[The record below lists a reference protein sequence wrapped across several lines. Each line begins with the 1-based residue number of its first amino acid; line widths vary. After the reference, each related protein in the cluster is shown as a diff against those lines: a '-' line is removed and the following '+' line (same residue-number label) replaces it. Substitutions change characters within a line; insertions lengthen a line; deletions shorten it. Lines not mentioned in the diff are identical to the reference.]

1 MKFSHSRVECF
12 KQCPY
17 KYKLRYID
25 KIKTLDD
32 YDPQDPLKIGTAI
45 HECIQ
50 QDIKKAIKNYYM
62 QYPIINDLHVNEALK
77 MFYMGNKARNL
88 LPLENAKYE
97 VKLECDKFIGYIDM
111 LVPNGDGTFDI
122 YDFKYSNNID
132 KYMDSN
138 QLHLYKYYSE
148 KLLNIKIKK
157 LYFVFIEKTMIRQ
170 KKTEDLREFRLRLKN
185 TLENMN
191 VQIKEV
197 LYNPDKVIEFIN
209 DEIDLLECNDYI
221 KKQSKLCQFCE
232 YKEFCENKEDIN
244 MILPSTKR
252 VEVKK
257 NDYKKIWIYGVP
269 FSGKTTLAD
278 QAPTPLNLNTDG
290 NCKYV
295 TMPRILIK
303 DEVTTTGRL
312 TNRKFA
318 WEVFKDAISE
328 LEKGSEFETIVVDL
342 LEDEYDN
349 ARIYMC
355 DKNNWEHESDDSF
368 KAYDI
373 VRTEFLRELKKL
385 LNLPYNII
393 LISHENTSRDIMSKD
408 KKITRIETNLPEKIA
423 NKVAGMVDIVGR
435 VVVNDDESRSLE
447 FKYDSVVFGGGRL
460 KNLKTNKVELSWD
473 ALCEVYD
480 DAIGKMV
487 VDLNKNNATNEEV
500 VEAAPEVKEEI
511 KEEVKIVNEV
521 EEIKEEV
528 VENTEEPVRRTRRT
542 RKVRED

>member
-1 MKFSHSRVECF
+1 MQFSHSRVECF

-62 QYPIINDLHVNEALK
+62 QYPIINNLHVNEALK

-111 LVPNGDGTFDI
+111 LVPNEDGTFDI

-132 KYMDSN
+132 KYMNSN

-170 KKTEDLREFRLRLKN
+170 KKTEDLREFRLRLKS

-221 KKQSKLCQFCE
+221 KNTSKLCDWCE

-257 NDYKKIWIYGVP
+257 NDYKKVWIYGVP

-423 NKVAGMVDIVGR
+423 NKVAGMVDIVAR

-480 DAIGKMV
+480 DAIEKMSYE
-487 VDLNKNNATNEEV
+487 NKKLATTND
-500 VEAAPEVKEEI
+500 VEEVKEEI
-511 KEEVKIVNEV
+511 KEEVKIVNDV

-528 VENTEEPVRRTRRT
+528 VENNEEQVRRTRRTRRT

>member
-1 MKFSHSRVECF
+1 MQFSHSRVECF

-50 QDIKKAIKNYYM
+50 QDIRKAIKNYYM

-111 LVPNGDGTFDI
+111 LVPNEDGTFDI

-132 KYMDSN
+132 KYMTSN

-170 KKTEDLREFRLRLKN
+170 KKTEDLREFRLRLKS

-197 LYNPDKVIEFIN
+197 LYNSDKVIEFIN
-209 DEIDLLECNDYI
+209 DEIDLLECDDYI
-221 KKQSKLCQFCE
+221 KNTSKLCDWCE
-232 YKEFCENKEDIN
+232 YKEYCENKEDIN

-257 NDYKKIWIYGVP
+257 NDYKKVWIYGVP

-295 TMPRILIK
+295 TMPRISIK

-423 NKVAGMVDIVGR
+423 NKVAGMVDIVAR
-435 VVVNDDESRSLE
+435 VVVNDDGSRSLE

-460 KNLKTNKVELSWD
+460 KNLKTNKVELSWE

-480 DAIGKMV
+480 DAIEKMSYE
-487 VDLNKNNATNEEV
+487 NKKLATTDK
-500 VEAAPEVKEEI
+500 VEEVKEEI
-511 KEEVKIVNEV
+511 KEEVKIVKEV
-521 EEIKEEV
+521 EETKEEV
-528 VENTEEPVRRTRRT
+528 VENNEEQVRRTRRT

>member
-1 MKFSHSRVECF
+1 MQFSHSRVECF

-111 LVPNGDGTFDI
+111 LVPNEDGTFDI

-170 KKTEDLREFRLRLKN
+170 KKTEDLREFRLRLKS

-197 LYNPDKVIEFIN
+197 LYDSNKVIEFIN
-209 DEIDLLECNDYI
+209 DEIDLIECNDYI
-221 KKQSKLCQFCE
+221 KNTSKLCDWCE

-257 NDYKKIWIYGVP
+257 NDYKKVWIYGVP

-423 NKVAGMVDIVGR
+423 NKVAGMVDIVAR

-460 KNLKTNKVELSWD
+460 KNLKTNKVELSWE

-480 DAIGKMV
+480 DAIEKMSYE
-487 VDLNKNNATNEEV
+487 NKKVATTDK
-500 VEAAPEVKEEI
+500 VEEVKEEI

-528 VENTEEPVRRTRRT
+528 VENNEEQVRRTRRT

>member
-1 MKFSHSRVECF
+1 MQFSHSRVECF

-111 LVPNGDGTFDI
+111 LVPNEDGTFDI

-170 KKTEDLREFRLRLKN
+170 KKTEDLREFRLRLKS

-197 LYNPDKVIEFIN
+197 LYDSNKVIEFIN

-221 KKQSKLCQFCE
+221 KNTSKLCDWCE

-257 NDYKKIWIYGVP
+257 NDYKKVWIYGVP

-318 WEVFKDAISE
+318 WEVFKDAICE

-423 NKVAGMVDIVGR
+423 NKVAGMVDIVAR

-480 DAIGKMV
+480 DAIEKMSYE
-487 VDLNKNNATNEEV
+487 NKKLATTND
-500 VEAAPEVKEEI
+500 VEEVKEEI

-528 VENTEEPVRRTRRT
+528 VENNEEQVRRTRRT

>member
-1 MKFSHSRVECF
+1 MQFSHSRVECF

-111 LVPNGDGTFDI
+111 LVPNEDGTFDI

-170 KKTEDLREFRLRLKN
+170 KKTEDLREFRLRLKS

-197 LYNPDKVIEFIN
+197 LYNSDKVIEFIN

-221 KKQSKLCQFCE
+221 KNTSKLCDWCE

-257 NDYKKIWIYGVP
+257 NDYKKVWIYGVP

-423 NKVAGMVDIVGR
+423 NKVAGMVDIVAR

-480 DAIGKMV
+480 DAIEKMSYE
-487 VDLNKNNATNEEV
+487 NKKVATTDEV
-500 VEAAPEVKEEI
+500 EEVKEEI

-528 VENTEEPVRRTRRT
+528 VENNEEQVRRTRRT

>member
-1 MKFSHSRVECF
+1 
-12 KQCPY
+12 
-17 KYKLRYID
+17 
-25 KIKTLDD
+25 
-32 YDPQDPLKIGTAI
+32 
-45 HECIQ
+45 
-50 QDIKKAIKNYYM
+50 
-62 QYPIINDLHVNEALK
+62 
-77 MFYMGNKARNL
+77 
-88 LPLENAKYE
+88 
-97 VKLECDKFIGYIDM
+97 
-111 LVPNGDGTFDI
+111 
-122 YDFKYSNNID
+122 
-132 KYMDSN
+132 
-138 QLHLYKYYSE
+138 
-148 KLLNIKIKK
+148 
-157 LYFVFIEKTMIRQ
+157 
-170 KKTEDLREFRLRLKN
+170 
-185 TLENMN
+185 
-191 VQIKEV
+191 
-197 LYNPDKVIEFIN
+197 
-209 DEIDLLECNDYI
+209 
-221 KKQSKLCQFCE
+221 
-232 YKEFCENKEDIN
+232 

-257 NDYKKIWIYGVP
+257 NDYKKVWIYGVP

-318 WEVFKDAISE
+318 WEVFKDAICE

-423 NKVAGMVDIVGR
+423 NKVAGMVDIVAR

-480 DAIGKMV
+480 DAIEKMSYE
-487 VDLNKNNATNEEV
+487 NKKLATTND
-500 VEAAPEVKEEI
+500 VEEVKEEI

-528 VENTEEPVRRTRRT
+528 VENNEEQVRRTRRT

>member
-1 MKFSHSRVECF
+1 MQFSHSRVECF

-111 LVPNGDGTFDI
+111 LVPNEDGTFDI

-170 KKTEDLREFRLRLKN
+170 KKTEDLREFRLRLKS

-221 KKQSKLCQFCE
+221 KNTSKLCDWCE

-257 NDYKKIWIYGVP
+257 NDYKKVWIYGVP

-423 NKVAGMVDIVGR
+423 NKVAGMVDIVAR
-435 VVVNDDESRSLE
+435 VVVNDESRSLE

-480 DAIGKMV
+480 DAIEKMSYE
-487 VDLNKNNATNEEV
+487 NKKVATTDK
-500 VEAAPEVKEEI
+500 VEEVKEEI
-511 KEEVKIVNEV
+511 KEEVKIVKEV
-521 EEIKEEV
+521 EETKEEV
-528 VENTEEPVRRTRRT
+528 VENNEEQVRRTRRT

>member
-1 MKFSHSRVECF
+1 MQFSHSRVECF

-111 LVPNGDGTFDI
+111 LVPNEDGTFDI

-170 KKTEDLREFRLRLKN
+170 KKTEDLREFRLRLKS

-197 LYNPDKVIEFIN
+197 LYDSNKVIEFIN
-209 DEIDLLECNDYI
+209 DEIDLIECNDYI
-221 KKQSKLCQFCE
+221 KNTSKLCDWCE

-257 NDYKKIWIYGVP
+257 KEYKKVWIYGVP

-278 QAPTPLNLNTDG
+278 QAPTPLNLKTDG

-295 TMPRILIK
+295 TMPRISIK

-423 NKVAGMVDIVGR
+423 NKVAGMVDIVAR

-460 KNLKTNKVELSWD
+460 KNLKTNKVELSWE

-480 DAIGKMV
+480 DAIEKMSYENKK
-487 VDLNKNNATNEEV
+487 VDTTDK
-500 VEAAPEVKEEI
+500 VEEVKEEI

-521 EEIKEEV
+521 EEIKEEF
-528 VENTEEPVRRTRRT
+528 VENNEEQVRRTRRT

>member
-1 MKFSHSRVECF
+1 MQFSHSRVECF

-77 MFYMGNKARNL
+77 MFYMGNKARKL

-111 LVPNGDGTFDI
+111 LVPNEDGTFDI

-132 KYMDSN
+132 KYMASN

-170 KKTEDLREFRLRLKN
+170 KKTEDLREFRLRLKS
-185 TLENMN
+185 TLGNMN

-221 KKQSKLCQFCE
+221 KNTSKLCDWCE

-257 NDYKKIWIYGVP
+257 NDYKKVWIYGVP

-295 TMPRILIK
+295 TMPRISIK

-423 NKVAGMVDIVGR
+423 NKVAGMVDIVAR

-480 DAIGKMV
+480 DAIEKMSYE
-487 VDLNKNNATNEEV
+487 NKKLATTND
-500 VEAAPEVKEEI
+500 VEEVKEEI
-511 KEEVKIVNEV
+511 KEEVKIVNDV

-528 VENTEEPVRRTRRT
+528 VENNEEQVRRTRRT

>member
-1 MKFSHSRVECF
+1 MQFSHSRVECF

-111 LVPNGDGTFDI
+111 LVPNEDGTFDI

-170 KKTEDLREFRLRLKN
+170 KKTEDLREFRLRLKS

-209 DEIDLLECNDYI
+209 DEIDLLECDDYI
-221 KKQSKLCQFCE
+221 KNTSKLCDWCE

-257 NDYKKIWIYGVP
+257 NDYKKVWIYGVP

-295 TMPRILIK
+295 TMPRISIK

-423 NKVAGMVDIVGR
+423 NKVAGMVDIVAR

-480 DAIGKMV
+480 DAIEKMSYE
-487 VDLNKNNATNEEV
+487 NKKLATTND
-500 VEAAPEVKEEI
+500 VEEVKEEI
-511 KEEVKIVNEV
+511 KEEVKIVNDV
-521 EEIKEEV
+521 EKIKEEV
-528 VENTEEPVRRTRRT
+528 VENNEEQVRRTRRT

>member
-1 MKFSHSRVECF
+1 MQFSHSRVECF

-111 LVPNGDGTFDI
+111 LVPNEDGTFDI

-170 KKTEDLREFRLRLKN
+170 KKTEDLREFRLRLKS

-221 KKQSKLCQFCE
+221 KNTSKLCDWCE

-257 NDYKKIWIYGVP
+257 NDYKKVWIYGVP

-423 NKVAGMVDIVGR
+423 NKVAGMVDIVAR

-480 DAIGKMV
+480 DAIEKMSYE
-487 VDLNKNNATNEEV
+487 NKKLATTND
-500 VEAAPEVKEEI
+500 VEEVKEEI
-511 KEEVKIVNEV
+511 KEEVKIVNDV
-521 EEIKEEV
+521 EETKEDV
-528 VENTEEPVRRTRRT
+528 VENNEEQVRRTRRT

>member
-1 MKFSHSRVECF
+1 MQFSHSRVECF

-50 QDIKKAIKNYYM
+50 QDVKKAIKNYYM

-111 LVPNGDGTFDI
+111 LVPNEDGTFDI

-170 KKTEDLREFRLRLKN
+170 KKTEDLREFRLRLKS

-209 DEIDLLECNDYI
+209 DEIDLLECDDYI
-221 KKQSKLCQFCE
+221 KNTSKLCDWCE

-252 VEVKK
+252 IEVKK
-257 NDYKKIWIYGVP
+257 NDYKKVWIYGVP

-318 WEVFKDAISE
+318 WEVFKDAICE

-423 NKVAGMVDIVGR
+423 NKVAGMVDIVAR

-480 DAIGKMV
+480 DAIEKMSYE
-487 VDLNKNNATNEEV
+487 NKKVATTNDIE
-500 VEAAPEVKEEI
+500 EVKEEI

-521 EEIKEEV
+521 EETKEEV
-528 VENTEEPVRRTRRT
+528 VENNEEQVRRTRRT

>member
-1 MKFSHSRVECF
+1 MQFSHSRVECF

-111 LVPNGDGTFDI
+111 LVPNEDGTFDI

-170 KKTEDLREFRLRLKN
+170 KKTEDLREFRLRLKS

-197 LYNPDKVIEFIN
+197 LYDSNKVIEFIN
-209 DEIDLLECNDYI
+209 DEIDLIECNDYI
-221 KKQSKLCQFCE
+221 KNTSKLCDWCE

-252 VEVKK
+252 IEVKK
-257 NDYKKIWIYGVP
+257 NDYKKVWIYGVP

-318 WEVFKDAISE
+318 WEVFKDVISE

-423 NKVAGMVDIVGR
+423 NKVAGMVDIVAR

-480 DAIGKMV
+480 DAIEKMSYE
-487 VDLNKNNATNEEV
+487 NKKLATNDK
-500 VEAAPEVKEEI
+500 VEEVKEEI

-528 VENTEEPVRRTRRT
+528 VENNEEQVRRTRRT

>member
-1 MKFSHSRVECF
+1 MQFSHSRVECF

-111 LVPNGDGTFDI
+111 LVPNEDGTFDV

-132 KYMDSN
+132 KYMTSN

-170 KKTEDLREFRLRLKN
+170 KKTEDLREFRLRLKS

-221 KKQSKLCQFCE
+221 KNTSKLCDWCE

-257 NDYKKIWIYGVP
+257 NDYKKVWIYGVP

-318 WEVFKDAISE
+318 WEVFKDAICE

-423 NKVAGMVDIVGR
+423 NKVAGMVDIVAR

-480 DAIGKMV
+480 DAIEKMSYE
-487 VDLNKNNATNEEV
+487 NKKLATTNDV
-500 VEAAPEVKEEI
+500 EEI
-511 KEEVKIVNEV
+511 KEEVKIVNDV
-521 EEIKEEV
+521 EEVKEEV
-528 VENTEEPVRRTRRT
+528 VENNEEQVRRTRRT

>member
-1 MKFSHSRVECF
+1 MQFSHSRVECF

-111 LVPNGDGTFDI
+111 LVPNEDGTFDI

-170 KKTEDLREFRLRLKN
+170 KKTEDLREFRLRLKS

-197 LYNPDKVIEFIN
+197 LYNYDKVIEFIN
-209 DEIDLLECNDYI
+209 DEIDLLECDDYI
-221 KKQSKLCQFCE
+221 KNTSKLCDWCE

-257 NDYKKIWIYGVP
+257 NDYKKVWIYGVP

-349 ARIYMC
+349 ARVYMC

-423 NKVAGMVDIVGR
+423 NKVAGMVDIVAR

-480 DAIGKMV
+480 DAIEKMSYE
-487 VDLNKNNATNEEV
+487 NKKVATTDK
-500 VEAAPEVKEEI
+500 VEEVKEEI
-511 KEEVKIVNEV
+511 KEEVKIVNDI

-528 VENTEEPVRRTRRT
+528 VENNEEQVRRTRRT

>member
-1 MKFSHSRVECF
+1 MQFSHSRVECF

-111 LVPNGDGTFDI
+111 LVPNEDGTFDI

-170 KKTEDLREFRLRLKN
+170 KKTEDLREFRLRLKS

-197 LYNPDKVIEFIN
+197 LYDSNKVIEFIN
-209 DEIDLLECNDYI
+209 DEIDLIECNDYI
-221 KKQSKLCQFCE
+221 KNTSKLCDWCE

-257 NDYKKIWIYGVP
+257 NDYKKVWIYGVP

-295 TMPRILIK
+295 TMPRISIK

-423 NKVAGMVDIVGR
+423 NKVAGMVDIVAR

-480 DAIGKMV
+480 DAIEKMSYE
-487 VDLNKNNATNEEV
+487 NKKLATTND
-500 VEAAPEVKEEI
+500 VEEVKEEI

-528 VENTEEPVRRTRRT
+528 VENNEEQVRRTRRT

>member
-1 MKFSHSRVECF
+1 MQFSHSRVECF

-111 LVPNGDGTFDI
+111 LVPNEDGTFDV
-122 YDFKYSNNID
+122 DDSKYSNNID
-132 KYMDSN
+132 KYMSSN

-170 KKTEDLREFRLRLKN
+170 KKTEDLREFRLRLKS

-221 KKQSKLCQFCE
+221 KNTSKLCDWCE

-257 NDYKKIWIYGVP
+257 NDYKKVWIYGVP

-318 WEVFKDAISE
+318 WEVFKDAICE

-423 NKVAGMVDIVGR
+423 NKVAGMVDIVAR

-480 DAIGKMV
+480 DAIEKMSYE
-487 VDLNKNNATNEEV
+487 NKKLATTNDV
-500 VEAAPEVKEEI
+500 EEI
-511 KEEVKIVNEV
+511 KEEVKIVNDV
-521 EEIKEEV
+521 EEVKEEV
-528 VENTEEPVRRTRRT
+528 VENNEEQVRRTRRT

>member
-1 MKFSHSRVECF
+1 MQFSHSRVECF

-111 LVPNGDGTFDI
+111 LVPNEDGTFDI

-170 KKTEDLREFRLRLKN
+170 KKTEDLREFRLRLKS

-197 LYNPDKVIEFIN
+197 LYNSDKVIEFIN
-209 DEIDLLECNDYI
+209 DEIDLIECNDYI
-221 KKQSKLCQFCE
+221 KNTSKLCDWCE

-257 NDYKKIWIYGVP
+257 NDYKKVWIYGVP

-295 TMPRILIK
+295 TMPRISIK

-318 WEVFKDAISE
+318 WEVFKDVISE

-349 ARIYMC
+349 ARVYMC

-423 NKVAGMVDIVGR
+423 NKVAGMVDIVAR

-480 DAIGKMV
+480 DAIEKMSYE
-487 VDLNKNNATNEEV
+487 NKKLATTND
-500 VEAAPEVKEEI
+500 VEEVKEEI
-511 KEEVKIVNEV
+511 KEEVKIVNNV

-528 VENTEEPVRRTRRT
+528 VENNEEQVRRTRRT

>member
-1 MKFSHSRVECF
+1 MQFSHSRVECF

-111 LVPNGDGTFDI
+111 LVPNEDGTFDI

-170 KKTEDLREFRLRLKN
+170 KKTEDLREFRLRLKS

-197 LYNPDKVIEFIN
+197 LYNYDKVIEFIN
-209 DEIDLLECNDYI
+209 DEIDLLECDDYI
-221 KKQSKLCQFCE
+221 KNTSKLCDWCE

-257 NDYKKIWIYGVP
+257 NDYKKVWIYGVP

-349 ARIYMC
+349 ARVYMC

-423 NKVAGMVDIVGR
+423 NKVAGMVDIVAR

-480 DAIGKMV
+480 DAIEKMSYE
-487 VDLNKNNATNEEV
+487 NKKLATTND
-500 VEAAPEVKEEI
+500 VEEVKEEI
-511 KEEVKIVNEV
+511 KEEVKIVNDV

-528 VENTEEPVRRTRRT
+528 VENNEEQVRRTRRT

>member
-1 MKFSHSRVECF
+1 MQFSHSRVECF

-111 LVPNGDGTFDI
+111 LVPNEDGTFDI

-170 KKTEDLREFRLRLKN
+170 KKTEDLREFRLRLKS

-197 LYNPDKVIEFIN
+197 LYDYNKVIEFIN

-221 KKQSKLCQFCE
+221 KNTSKLCDWCE

-257 NDYKKIWIYGVP
+257 NDYKKVWIYGVP

-349 ARIYMC
+349 ARVYMC

-423 NKVAGMVDIVGR
+423 NKVAGMVDIVAR

-480 DAIGKMV
+480 DAIEKMSYE
-487 VDLNKNNATNEEV
+487 NKKLATTND
-500 VEAAPEVKEEI
+500 VEEVKEEI
-511 KEEVKIVNEV
+511 KEEVKIVNDV

-528 VENTEEPVRRTRRT
+528 VENNEEQVRRTRRT

>member
-1 MKFSHSRVECF
+1 MQFSHSRVECF

-77 MFYMGNKARNL
+77 MFYMGNKARKL

-111 LVPNGDGTFDI
+111 LVPNEDGTFDI

-132 KYMDSN
+132 KYMASN

-170 KKTEDLREFRLRLKN
+170 KKTEDLREFRLRLKS

-221 KKQSKLCQFCE
+221 KNTSKLCDWCE

-257 NDYKKIWIYGVP
+257 NDYKKVWIYGVP

-295 TMPRILIK
+295 TMPRISIK

-423 NKVAGMVDIVGR
+423 NKVAGMVDIVAR

-480 DAIGKMV
+480 DAIEKMSYE
-487 VDLNKNNATNEEV
+487 NKKLATTND
-500 VEAAPEVKEEI
+500 VEEVKEEI
-511 KEEVKIVNEV
+511 KEEVKIVNDV

-528 VENTEEPVRRTRRT
+528 VENNEEQVRRTRRT

>member
-1 MKFSHSRVECF
+1 MQFSHSRVECF

-50 QDIKKAIKNYYM
+50 QDIRKAIKNYYM

-111 LVPNGDGTFDI
+111 LVPNEDGTFDI

-132 KYMDSN
+132 KYMTSN

-170 KKTEDLREFRLRLKN
+170 KKTEDLREFRLRLKS

-197 LYNPDKVIEFIN
+197 LYNSDKVIEFIN
-209 DEIDLLECNDYI
+209 DEIDLLECDDYI
-221 KKQSKLCQFCE
+221 KNTSKLCDWCE
-232 YKEFCENKEDIN
+232 YKEYCENKEDIN

-257 NDYKKIWIYGVP
+257 NDYKKVWIYGVP

-295 TMPRILIK
+295 TMPRISIK

-423 NKVAGMVDIVGR
+423 NKVAGMVDIVAR

-460 KNLKTNKVELSWD
+460 KNLKTNKVELSWE

-480 DAIGKMV
+480 DAIEKMSYE
-487 VDLNKNNATNEEV
+487 NKKLATTDK
-500 VEAAPEVKEEI
+500 VEEVKEEI
-511 KEEVKIVNEV
+511 KEEVKIVKEV
-521 EEIKEEV
+521 EETKEEV
-528 VENTEEPVRRTRRT
+528 VENNEEQVRRTRRT

>member
-1 MKFSHSRVECF
+1 MQFSHSRVECF

-111 LVPNGDGTFDI
+111 LVPNEDGTFDI

-170 KKTEDLREFRLRLKN
+170 KKTEDLREFRLRLKS

-197 LYNPDKVIEFIN
+197 LYNSDKVIEFIN

-221 KKQSKLCQFCE
+221 KNTSKLCDWCE
-232 YKEFCENKEDIN
+232 YKKFCENKEDIN

-252 VEVKK
+252 IEVKK
-257 NDYKKIWIYGVP
+257 NDYKKVWIYGVP

-423 NKVAGMVDIVGR
+423 NKVAGMVDIVAR

-480 DAIGKMV
+480 DAIEKMSYE
-487 VDLNKNNATNEEV
+487 NKKLATNDK
-500 VEAAPEVKEEI
+500 VEEVKEEI

-521 EEIKEEV
+521 EETKEEV
-528 VENTEEPVRRTRRT
+528 VENNEEQVRRTRRT

>member
-1 MKFSHSRVECF
+1 MQFSHSRVECF

-111 LVPNGDGTFDI
+111 LVPNEDGTFDI

-170 KKTEDLREFRLRLKN
+170 KKTEDLREFRLRLKS

-197 LYNPDKVIEFIN
+197 LYNSDKVIEFIN

-221 KKQSKLCQFCE
+221 KNTSKLCNWCE

-257 NDYKKIWIYGVP
+257 NDYKKVWIYGVP

-295 TMPRILIK
+295 TMPRISIK

-318 WEVFKDAISE
+318 WEVFKDAICE

-349 ARIYMC
+349 ARVYMC

-423 NKVAGMVDIVGR
+423 NKVAGMVDIVAR

-480 DAIGKMV
+480 DAIKKMSYE
-487 VDLNKNNATNEEV
+487 NKKVATTDK
-500 VEAAPEVKEEI
+500 VEEVKEEI
-511 KEEVKIVNEV
+511 KEEVKIVNDI

-528 VENTEEPVRRTRRT
+528 VENNEEQVRRTRRT

>member
-1 MKFSHSRVECF
+1 MQFSHSRVECF

-111 LVPNGDGTFDI
+111 LVPNEDGTFDI

-132 KYMDSN
+132 KYMTSN

-170 KKTEDLREFRLRLKN
+170 KKTEDLREFRLRLKS

-197 LYNPDKVIEFIN
+197 LYNSNKVIEFIN
-209 DEIDLLECNDYI
+209 DEIDLLECTDYI
-221 KKQSKLCQFCE
+221 KNTSKLCDWCE
-232 YKEFCENKEDIN
+232 YKEYCENKEDIN

-257 NDYKKIWIYGVP
+257 NDYKKVWIYGVP

-318 WEVFKDAISE
+318 WEVFKDAIIE

-349 ARIYMC
+349 ARVYMC

-423 NKVAGMVDIVGR
+423 NKVAGMVDIVAR

-480 DAIGKMV
+480 DAIEKMSYE
-487 VDLNKNNATNEEV
+487 NKKLATTND
-500 VEAAPEVKEEI
+500 VEEVKEEI

-521 EEIKEEV
+521 EETKEEV
-528 VENTEEPVRRTRRT
+528 VENNEEQVRRTRRT

>member
-1 MKFSHSRVECF
+1 MQFSHSRVECF

-111 LVPNGDGTFDI
+111 LVPNEDGTFDI

-170 KKTEDLREFRLRLKN
+170 KKTEDLREFRLRLKS

-221 KKQSKLCQFCE
+221 KNTSKLCDWCE

-257 NDYKKIWIYGVP
+257 NDYKKVWIYGVP

-295 TMPRILIK
+295 TMPRISIK

-423 NKVAGMVDIVGR
+423 NKVAGMVDIVAR

-480 DAIGKMV
+480 DAIEKMSYE
-487 VDLNKNNATNEEV
+487 NKKLATTND
-500 VEAAPEVKEEI
+500 VEEVKEEI

-528 VENTEEPVRRTRRT
+528 VENNEEQVRRTRRT

>member
-1 MKFSHSRVECF
+1 MQFSHSRVECF

-111 LVPNGDGTFDI
+111 LVPNEDGTFDI

-170 KKTEDLREFRLRLKN
+170 KKTEDLREFRLRLKS
-185 TLENMN
+185 TLEKMN

-197 LYNPDKVIEFIN
+197 LYDSNKVIEFIN

-221 KKQSKLCQFCE
+221 KNTSKLCDWCE
-232 YKEFCENKEDIN
+232 YKEYCENKEDIN

-257 NDYKKIWIYGVP
+257 NDYKKVWIYGVP

-423 NKVAGMVDIVGR
+423 NKVAGMVDIVAR

-480 DAIGKMV
+480 DAIEKMSYE
-487 VDLNKNNATNEEV
+487 NKKLATTDK
-500 VEAAPEVKEEI
+500 VEEVKEEI

-528 VENTEEPVRRTRRT
+528 VENNEEQVRRTRRT

>member
-1 MKFSHSRVECF
+1 MQFSHSRVECF

-111 LVPNGDGTFDI
+111 LVPNEDGTFDI

-132 KYMDSN
+132 KYMTSN

-170 KKTEDLREFRLRLKN
+170 KKTEDLREFRLRLKS

-197 LYNPDKVIEFIN
+197 LYNSNKVIEFIN
-209 DEIDLLECNDYI
+209 DEIDLLECTDYI
-221 KKQSKLCQFCE
+221 KNTSKLCDWCE
-232 YKEFCENKEDIN
+232 YKEYCENKEDIN

-257 NDYKKIWIYGVP
+257 NDYKKVWIYGVP

-318 WEVFKDAISE
+318 WEVFKDAIIE

-349 ARIYMC
+349 ARVYMC

-423 NKVAGMVDIVGR
+423 NKVAGMVDIVAR

-480 DAIGKMV
+480 DAIEKMSYE
-487 VDLNKNNATNEEV
+487 NKKLATNDK
-500 VEAAPEVKEEI
+500 VEEVKEEI

-521 EEIKEEV
+521 EETKEEV
-528 VENTEEPVRRTRRT
+528 VENNEEQVRRTRRT

>member
-1 MKFSHSRVECF
+1 MQFSHSRVECF

-111 LVPNGDGTFDI
+111 LVPNEDGTFDI

-148 KLLNIKIKK
+148 KLLNVKIKK

-170 KKTEDLREFRLRLKN
+170 KKTEDLREFRLRLKS

-197 LYNPDKVIEFIN
+197 LYNSDKVIEFIN
-209 DEIDLLECNDYI
+209 DEIDLLECDDYI
-221 KKQSKLCQFCE
+221 KNTSKLCDWCE
-232 YKEFCENKEDIN
+232 YKEYCENKEDIN

-257 NDYKKIWIYGVP
+257 NDYKKVWIYGVP

-423 NKVAGMVDIVGR
+423 NKVAGMVDIVAR

-480 DAIGKMV
+480 DAIEKMSHE
-487 VDLNKNNATNEEV
+487 NKKLATTND
-500 VEAAPEVKEEI
+500 VEEVKEEI

-521 EEIKEEV
+521 EETKEDV
-528 VENTEEPVRRTRRT
+528 VENNEEQVRRTRRTRRT

>member
-1 MKFSHSRVECF
+1 MQFSHSRVECF

-111 LVPNGDGTFDI
+111 LVPNEDGTFDI

-170 KKTEDLREFRLRLKN
+170 KKTEDLREFRLRLKS

-197 LYNPDKVIEFIN
+197 LYNSNKVIEFIN
-209 DEIDLLECNDYI
+209 DEIDLIECNDYI
-221 KKQSKLCQFCE
+221 KNTSKLCDWCE
-232 YKEFCENKEDIN
+232 YKEYCENKEDIN

-252 VEVKK
+252 IEVKK
-257 NDYKKIWIYGVP
+257 NDYKKVWIYGVP

-295 TMPRILIK
+295 TMPRISIK

-423 NKVAGMVDIVGR
+423 NKVAGMVDIVAR

-460 KNLKTNKVELSWD
+460 KNLKTNKVELSWG

-480 DAIGKMV
+480 DAIEKMSYE
-487 VDLNKNNATNEEV
+487 NKKLATTND
-500 VEAAPEVKEEI
+500 VEEVKEEI
-511 KEEVKIVNEV
+511 KEEVKIVNDV

-528 VENTEEPVRRTRRT
+528 VENNEEQVRRTRRT

>member
-1 MKFSHSRVECF
+1 MQFSHSRVECF

-111 LVPNGDGTFDI
+111 LVPNEDGTFDI

-170 KKTEDLREFRLRLKN
+170 KKTEDLREFRLRLKS

-197 LYNPDKVIEFIN
+197 LYDSNKVIEFIN
-209 DEIDLLECNDYI
+209 DEIDLIECNDYI
-221 KKQSKLCQFCE
+221 KNTSKLCDWCE

-252 VEVKK
+252 IEVKK
-257 NDYKKIWIYGVP
+257 NDYKKVWIYGVP

-318 WEVFKDAISE
+318 WEVFKDAICE

-423 NKVAGMVDIVGR
+423 NKVAGMVDIVAR

-480 DAIGKMV
+480 DAIEKMSYE
-487 VDLNKNNATNEEV
+487 NKKLATNDK
-500 VEAAPEVKEEI
+500 VEEVKEEI

-521 EEIKEEV
+521 EETKEEV
-528 VENTEEPVRRTRRT
+528 VENNEEQVRRTRRT

>member
-1 MKFSHSRVECF
+1 MQFSHSRVECF

-111 LVPNGDGTFDI
+111 LVPNEDGTFDI

-170 KKTEDLREFRLRLKN
+170 KKTEDLREFRLRLKS

-197 LYNPDKVIEFIN
+197 LYNSNKVIEFIN
-209 DEIDLLECNDYI
+209 DEIDLIECNDYI
-221 KKQSKLCQFCE
+221 KNTSKLCDWCE

-252 VEVKK
+252 VELKK
-257 NDYKKIWIYGVP
+257 NDYKKVWIYGVP

-295 TMPRILIK
+295 TMPRISIK

-423 NKVAGMVDIVGR
+423 NKVAGMVDIVAR

-480 DAIGKMV
+480 DAIEKMSYE
-487 VDLNKNNATNEEV
+487 NKKLATTND
-500 VEAAPEVKEEI
+500 VEEVKEEI
-511 KEEVKIVNEV
+511 KEEVKIVNDV

-528 VENTEEPVRRTRRT
+528 VENNEEQVRRTRRT

>member
-1 MKFSHSRVECF
+1 MQFSHSRVECF

-50 QDIKKAIKNYYM
+50 QDIRKAIKNYYM

-111 LVPNGDGTFDI
+111 LVPNEDGTFDI

-170 KKTEDLREFRLRLKN
+170 KKTEDLREFRLRLKS

-209 DEIDLLECNDYI
+209 DEIDLLECDDYI
-221 KKQSKLCQFCE
+221 KNTSKLCDWCE

-252 VEVKK
+252 IEVKK
-257 NDYKKIWIYGVP
+257 NDYKKVWIYGVP

-278 QAPTPLNLNTDG
+278 QASTPLNLNTDG

-423 NKVAGMVDIVGR
+423 NKVAGMVDIVAR

-480 DAIGKMV
+480 DAIEKMSYE
-487 VDLNKNNATNEEV
+487 NKKLATTND
-500 VEAAPEVKEEI
+500 VEEVKEEI

-521 EEIKEEV
+521 EETKEEV
-528 VENTEEPVRRTRRT
+528 VENNEEQVRRTRRT

>member
-1 MKFSHSRVECF
+1 MQFSHSRVECF

-111 LVPNGDGTFDI
+111 LVPNEDGTFDI

-170 KKTEDLREFRLRLKN
+170 KKTEDLREFRLRLKS

-197 LYNPDKVIEFIN
+197 LYNSDKVIEFIN
-209 DEIDLLECNDYI
+209 DEIDLLECDDYI
-221 KKQSKLCQFCE
+221 KNTSKLCDWCE

-257 NDYKKIWIYGVP
+257 NDYKKVWIYGVP

-295 TMPRILIK
+295 TMPRISIK

-318 WEVFKDAISE
+318 WEVFKDAICE

-423 NKVAGMVDIVGR
+423 NKVAGMVDIVAR

-480 DAIGKMV
+480 DAIEKMSYE
-487 VDLNKNNATNEEV
+487 NKKLATTDK
-500 VEAAPEVKEEI
+500 VEEVKEEI

-528 VENTEEPVRRTRRT
+528 VENNEEQVRRTRRT

>member
-1 MKFSHSRVECF
+1 MQFSHSRVECF

-111 LVPNGDGTFDI
+111 LVPNEDGTFDI

-170 KKTEDLREFRLRLKN
+170 KKTEDLREFRLRLKS

-197 LYNPDKVIEFIN
+197 LYDSNKVIEFIN
-209 DEIDLLECNDYI
+209 DEIDLIECNDYI
-221 KKQSKLCQFCE
+221 KNTSKLCDWCE

-257 NDYKKIWIYGVP
+257 NDYKKVWIYGVP

-295 TMPRILIK
+295 TMPRISIK

-423 NKVAGMVDIVGR
+423 NKVAGMVDIVAR

-480 DAIGKMV
+480 DAIEKMSYE
-487 VDLNKNNATNEEV
+487 NKKLATTND
-500 VEAAPEVKEEI
+500 VEEVKEEI
-511 KEEVKIVNEV
+511 KEEVKIVNDV

-528 VENTEEPVRRTRRT
+528 VENNEEQVRRTRRT

>member
-1 MKFSHSRVECF
+1 MQFSHSRVECF

-111 LVPNGDGTFDI
+111 LVPNEDGTFDI

-170 KKTEDLREFRLRLKN
+170 KKTEDLREFRLRLKS

-197 LYNPDKVIEFIN
+197 LYNSNKVIEFIN
-209 DEIDLLECNDYI
+209 DEIDLLECTDYI
-221 KKQSKLCQFCE
+221 KNTAKLCDWCE
-232 YKEFCENKEDIN
+232 YKEYCENKEDIN

-257 NDYKKIWIYGVP
+257 NDYKKVWIYGVP

-318 WEVFKDAISE
+318 WEVFKDAIIE

-349 ARIYMC
+349 ARVYMC

-423 NKVAGMVDIVGR
+423 NKVAGMVDIVAR

-480 DAIGKMV
+480 DAIEKMSYE
-487 VDLNKNNATNEEV
+487 NKKLATTND
-500 VEAAPEVKEEI
+500 VEEVKEEI
-511 KEEVKIVNEV
+511 KEEVKIVNDV

-528 VENTEEPVRRTRRT
+528 VENNEEKVRRTRRT

>member
-1 MKFSHSRVECF
+1 MQFSHSRVECF

-111 LVPNGDGTFDI
+111 LVPNEDGTFDI

-170 KKTEDLREFRLRLKN
+170 KKTEDLREFRLRLKS

-197 LYNPDKVIEFIN
+197 LYNSDKVIEFIN
-209 DEIDLLECNDYI
+209 DEIDLLECDDYI
-221 KKQSKLCQFCE
+221 KNTSKLCDWCE

-257 NDYKKIWIYGVP
+257 NDYKKVWIYGVP

-295 TMPRILIK
+295 TMPRISIK

-318 WEVFKDAISE
+318 WEVFKDAICE

-423 NKVAGMVDIVGR
+423 NKVAGMVDIVAR

-480 DAIGKMV
+480 DAIEKMSYE
-487 VDLNKNNATNEEV
+487 NKKVATTDK
-500 VEAAPEVKEEI
+500 VEEVKEEI

-528 VENTEEPVRRTRRT
+528 VENNEEQVRRTRRT

>member
-1 MKFSHSRVECF
+1 MQFSHSRVECF

-111 LVPNGDGTFDI
+111 LVPNEDGTFDI

-170 KKTEDLREFRLRLKN
+170 KKTEDLREFRLRLKS

-197 LYNPDKVIEFIN
+197 LYNYDKVIEFIN
-209 DEIDLLECNDYI
+209 DEIDLLECDDYI
-221 KKQSKLCQFCE
+221 KNTSKLCDWCE

-257 NDYKKIWIYGVP
+257 NDYKKVWIYGVP

-423 NKVAGMVDIVGR
+423 NKVAGMVDIVAR

-480 DAIGKMV
+480 DAIEKMSYE
-487 VDLNKNNATNEEV
+487 NKKLATTND
-500 VEAAPEVKEEI
+500 VEEVKEEI
-511 KEEVKIVNEV
+511 KEEVKIVNDV

-528 VENTEEPVRRTRRT
+528 VENNEEQVRRTRRTRRT